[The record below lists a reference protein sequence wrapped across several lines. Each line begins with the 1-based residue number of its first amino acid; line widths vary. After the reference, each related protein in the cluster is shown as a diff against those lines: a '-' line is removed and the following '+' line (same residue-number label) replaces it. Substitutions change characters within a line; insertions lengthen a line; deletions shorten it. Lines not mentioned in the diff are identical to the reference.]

1 MYYLILEKLTPVSL
15 TDCLNNKHPYV
26 AILTPEEWRRHHDL
40 FDMDIDMEF
49 NIDVANS
56 TKAEVNS
63 DSLTGTFKIPDRKDL
78 LGQAMDF
85 SFALDE
91 RGFSLSMSI
100 VMLLIGWH
108 RFNLVKNGKRQA

>member
-1 MYYLILEKLTPVSL
+1 MAASPR
-15 TDCLNNKHPYV
+15 P
-26 AILTPEEWRRHHDL
+26 

-63 DSLTGTFKIPDRKDL
+63 DSLTGTFKIPDRRDL

-85 SFALDE
+85 PSLLMKE
-91 RGFSLSMSI
+91 GLSLSMSI
-100 VMLLIGWH
+100 VMLLIG
-108 RFNLVKNGKRQA
+108 

>member
-1 MYYLILEKLTPVSL
+1 MAASPR
-15 TDCLNNKHPYV
+15 P
-26 AILTPEEWRRHHDL
+26 

-63 DSLTGTFKIPDRKDL
+63 DSLTGTFKIPDRRDL

-91 RGFSLSMSI
+91 RGVVFI
-100 VMLLIGWH
+100 DEH
-108 RFNLVKNGKRQA
+108 RHVADWLAQIQSSKNGKRQA

>member
-15 TDCLNNKHPYV
+15 TECLNSTSPYV
-26 AILTPEEWRRHHDL
+26 AILTPDEWRRHHDL

-63 DSLTGTFKIPDRKDL
+63 DSLTGTFKIPNRNDL

-91 RGFSLSMSI
+91 RGI
-100 VMLLIGWH
+100 VFIDEYRHVADILAQIQV
-108 RFNLVKNGKRQA
+108 NKK